1 MGPRCCSPCRSAG
14 GGVRRSLVCQVEP
27 LTESAQAR
35 SALLADLVPGG
46 SAVQLPDVSH
56 AELLTWASKAE
67 ESKAQC
73 TYSQAVQLARVR
85 RVF

>member
-1 MGPRCCSPCRSAG
+1 MAACGDRLYAIR
-14 GGVRRSLVCQVEP
+14 VEP
-27 LTESAQAR
+27 LPESAQAR

-73 TYSQAVQLARVR
+73 TYSQAVQLARIR
-85 RVF
+85 HVF